1 MANTALPLHVLLV
14 SISFPPKN
22 DPECLQTAKYFA
34 YLRKNSDYLLTVVTS
49 AIPTLFMPYDAQ
61 LEKYASGY
69 DQRIDIPI
77 YENKW
82 INFLMRQFWPGG
94 IDYPDSKFTFHWQK
108 KRVLKSLHTKPNVI
122 YSRSYPLSSA
132 LMAYKLATHFNI
144 PWVMH
149 LSDPWVDSP
158 VKNYSKKQAVYHARW
173 EQTCFERAAAIGLTS
188 QHAVDFYKRKYPSF
202 ASKIHLFPNVYDPA
216 DFSNEKIDFSARL
229 KITYTGGLA
238 GDRSAKNFLQACQQ
252 LINEKPHL
260 ADQFEVIF
268 AGPKDRKSQ
277 QVFTE
282 NKLANIQHLGEL
294 PYPKALELI
303 KQAHV
308 LLNIDLPIKDPH
320 MAMFFASKL
329 LDYFLAKRT
338 ILSLT
343 SKGSASEKALE
354 KVNAT
359 VLLLDD
365 IEGMKSFIERAI
377 QAYKAKDVAFF
388 TLDAHTDAFSASAN
402 ATRLAQVLANVI
414 GRSG

>member
-1 MANTALPLHVLLV
+1 MANTAQPLHVLFV

-22 DPECLQTAKYFA
+22 DPECLQTAKYFS
-34 YLRKNSDYLLTVVTS
+34 YLRKNSDHRITVVTS

-61 LEKYASGY
+61 LEKYAGGY

-82 INFLMRQFWPGG
+82 TNFLLRKFWPGG
-94 IDYPDSKFTFHWQK
+94 IDYPDSKFTFHWQM
-108 KRVLKSLHTKPNVI
+108 KRVLKSLHTKPDVI
-122 YSRSYPLSSA
+122 YSRSYPLSST

-158 VKNYSKKQAVYHARW
+158 VKHYSKKQTAYQSKW
-173 EQTCFERAAAIGLTS
+173 EQTCFERASAIGLTS

-202 ASKIHLFPNVYDPA
+202 ADKIHLFPNVYDPT
-216 DFSNEKIDFSARL
+216 DFSNERIDFSTRL

-238 GDRSAKNFLQACQQ
+238 GERSAKNFLQACQQ
-252 LINEKPHL
+252 LVNEKPHL

-268 AGPKDRKSQ
+268 AGPMDRKSQ
-277 QVFTE
+277 HVFSE
-282 NKLANIQHLGEL
+282 NQLTNIRHIGEL
-294 PYPKALELI
+294 PYPKALELM

-308 LLNIDLPIKDPH
+308 LLNIDLPIKDPN

-365 IEGMKSFIERAI
+365 MEGIKSFIERAI
-377 QAYKAKDVAFF
+377 QAYQAKEEAFF
-388 TLDAHTDAFSASAN
+388 TLDAHTDAFSADMN
-402 ATRLAQVLANVI
+402 ATKLAQMLATVS
-414 GRSG
+414 GRS